1 MFIYSIWGIIRLIID
16 RVTMKVTESE
26 KKKFVTC
33 FENMIVKGIF

>member
-26 KKKFVTC
+26 KKQFVTC